1 MPTRRLYIFLAA
13 SLLGVAVLLGL
24 GFWQLERM
32 QWKKAL
38 LADLER
44 AVMDA
49 SSVSLAE
56 AEGIMARDSSKD
68 YLRVELE
75 GRFDHS
81 GERYLFSVRDREAGW
96 QVVTP
101 LITRDRRLVLVD
113 RGFVPESLKQPEK
126 RLPGQIGGET
136 RTEGLLRKH
145 RRPGLFTPAN
155 RPDENIWYWPD
166 VAAMLASLDARPGL
180 RPSSYLVQELPSH
193 GAALWPRAQR
203 PNPAAIPN
211 NHLQYALTWFALAL
225 ILAIMTFMVIRKA
238 GKEQGRGA

>member
-1 MPTRRLYIFLAA
+1 MPNRRLYIFLAA
-13 SLLGVAVLLGL
+13 SLLGIAVLLGL
-24 GFWQLERM
+24 GLWQLERL

-44 AVMDA
+44 AVVDA
-49 SSVSLAE
+49 ASVSLAE
-56 AEGIMARDSSKD
+56 AEDIMARDTSKD
-68 YLRVELE
+68 YLRVELK

-81 GERYLFSVRDREAGW
+81 SERYLFSLRDREAGW

-101 LITRDRRLVLVD
+101 FITRDRRIVLVD
-113 RGFVPESLKQPEK
+113 RGFVPERLKQPET
-126 RLPGQIGGET
+126 RLGSQIDGET
-136 RTEGLLRKH
+136 RTEGFLRKH
-145 RRPGLFTPAN
+145 RGRGLFTPAN
-155 RPDENIWYWPD
+155 RPDENVWYWPD

-180 RPSSYLVQELPSH
+180 TSSNFLVQELPSH
-193 GAALWPRAQR
+193 GVAAWPRAQR

-238 GKEQGRGA
+238 AKEQGRGT